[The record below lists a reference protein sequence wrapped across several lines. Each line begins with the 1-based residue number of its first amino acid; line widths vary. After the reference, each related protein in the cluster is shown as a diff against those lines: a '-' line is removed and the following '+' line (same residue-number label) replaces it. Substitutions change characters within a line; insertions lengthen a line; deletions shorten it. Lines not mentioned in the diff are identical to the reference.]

1 MRVSQTSDAVL
12 VQQAQGGDVRAFGR
26 LVERYQNAIYGLAFH
41 LMRNFADAED
51 LAQDTFVAAYESIS
65 RIREPAKFAGWLRSI
80 VYNQWRMQRRRVSAY
95 GLQVSVDD
103 ENYAHL
109 LHELAG
115 PSPTPDVLVLQDER
129 TRTVMQAI
137 ASLPET
143 TQLVTTL
150 YYLHD
155 LSYRE
160 IADVLDLSPST
171 IQSRLQRARQK
182 LRGEMIKMAQD
193 LFSEHQLTPDFVRRI
208 IGRIQGFA
216 LSGSG
221 NLPKLFPDANARAL
235 YLSLYPEGQRDVGAA
250 EKLGYSGE
258 EYTQIL
264 KLWEDTN
271 IIKRQDTKLIAQI
284 PVYTMEDMRRCNV
297 WIEKAAE
304 TVQQVTQAYR
314 DEYERLAVELSRGN
328 PAMQPNLMGILIS
341 FYTLNQIEPTLEDQ
355 YSMPLSTPER
365 PGIGAFKLWAH
376 GENAEGKHLFN
387 IGTNIYYRSE
397 GVFHL
402 FHCEAKVQRE
412 RMWQFVRRDWLERG
426 FPIVG
431 LLVKLKEMPQ
441 PSDAVLQTAMDVGF
455 RKEFAAIVFDDLK
468 TLGFISP
475 TSPHRL
481 LIPCLDASHVERIRA
496 LGNRVAAESVTAIG
510 NPETQLRAIIQGCS
524 FAQCNFADVFNMLFH
539 ELRGAV
545 IEQLIQRKIMPPLP
559 SQANAEWGCW
569 VEEGE
574 CNDLEDC

>member
-1 MRVSQTSDAVL
+1 MLMQISQASDAVL
-12 VQQAQGGDVRAFGR
+12 VYQTQGGDVAAFGR

-51 LAQDTFVAAYESIS
+51 LAQDTFVAAYESIA

-80 VYNQWRMQRRRVSAY
+80 AYNQWRMQRRRVSAY
-95 GLQVSVDD
+95 GLEVSTDD
-103 ENYAHL
+103 ENHACL
-109 LHELAG
+109 LSELVD
-115 PSPTPDVLVLQDER
+115 PSPTPDALVLQDER
-129 TRTVMQAI
+129 LRAVMQAI
-137 ASLPET
+137 ALLPET

-160 IADVLDLSPST
+160 IADLLDLSPST

-182 LRGEMIKMAQD
+182 LKGEMIKMAQD
-193 LFSEHQLTPDFVRRI
+193 LFSEHRLTPEFVRRI

-235 YLSLYPEGQRDVGAA
+235 YLSLYPEGQHDTGAA
-250 EKLGYSGE
+250 QKLGYSEE

-271 IIKRQDTKLIAQI
+271 IIKRQDTRLIAQI

-297 WIEKAAE
+297 WIERAAE
-304 TVQQVTQAYR
+304 TIQQVIQTRR
-314 DEYERLAVELSRGN
+314 DEYEEFAAELSHGD
-328 PAMQPNLMGILIS
+328 PSMQSNLIGILIS
-341 FYTLNQIEPTLEDQ
+341 FYTLNRTEPTLEDQ

-387 IGTNIYYRSE
+387 IGTNIYYRAE
-397 GVFHL
+397 GTFNL
-402 FHCEAKVQRE
+402 FHCEAKVKRE
-412 RMWQFVRRDWLERG
+412 RMWQFIREDWIDRG
-426 FPIVG
+426 FPVVG
-431 LLVKLKEMPQ
+431 LLVKLAAAPRPGDDLLQ
-441 PSDAVLQTAMDVGF
+441 IAVETGF
-455 RKEFAAIVFDDLK
+455 REEFAAIIFDDLK

-481 LIPCLDASHVERIRA
+481 LIPYLDASDVGRAEA
-496 LGNRVAAESVTAIG
+496 LGDRVAVEAVTAIG
-510 NPETQLRAIIQGCS
+510 NPEPQLRTIIQTCS
-524 FAQCNFADVFNMLFH
+524 FGQCSFADVFNMLFH
-539 ELRGAV
+539 ELKGAV
-545 IEQLIQRKIMPPLP
+545 IEQLIQRGIMMPLP
-559 SQANAEWGCW
+559 PQANAEWGCW
-569 VEEGE
+569 
-574 CNDLEDC
+574 LEARNH